1 MSNTVFYTL
10 IFMYLLFAA
19 VFIAYYLL
27 GPAKKNQ
34 YLQHKDFLLGTWQ
47 RKGISLANQ
56 PWQIEYTFSPAGT
69 FEVNANPPLH
79 LKGNYQVVSELENLL
94 VVEFYNIEFTRGN
107 HFYRHPQHLQL
118 SVDKRD
124 NQLTIDNRTYRRLTT
139 DAIAQTAGNV

>member
-1 MSNTVFYTL
+1 ML
-10 IFMYLLFAA
+10 ITC
-19 VFIAYYLL
+19 L
-27 GPAKKNQ
+27 GRQKKNQ